1 MNTIGVLMTVQSL
14 LIGKCETNGI
24 GSVQPY
30 LVEELIRVLL
40 KQQKVTMVLTSLKVS
55 GMRGRN
61 YV

>member
-1 MNTIGVLMTVQSL
+1 MTVPSL

-40 KQQKVTMVLTSLKVS
+40 KLQNVTLALTSLRVS
-55 GMRGRN
+55 GMRKES
-61 YV
+61 

>member
-1 MNTIGVLMTVQSL
+1 MNTIGVLIIVPSL

-55 GMRGRN
+55 GMRKES
-61 YV
+61 

>member
-1 MNTIGVLMTVQSL
+1 MIVPSL

-55 GMRGRN
+55 GMRKES
-61 YV
+61 